1 MLDKDALSRLIDYT
15 IWANHRVMRACATVS
30 VDDFKRELG
39 ASFGGM
45 RGTLAHIMWSEWIWL
60 ERWKGVSPSKPPFDE
75 GEFKDIVALR
85 ERWKVVED
93 HRASWFEGLKPEDF
107 RKPIRYKTLAGQA
120 FEAPLWQLVQH
131 VANHST
137 YHRGQVV
144 AFLRQLG
151 AKPLATDMVVWD
163 RKPRK

>member
-1 MLDKDALSRLIDYT
+1 MTKDGLERLLDYT
-15 IWANHRVMRACATVS
+15 VWANHRAMRTAATLS
-30 VDDFKRELG
+30 VAEFKRDLG
-39 ASFGGM
+39 GSFGGV
-45 RGTLAHIMWSEWIWL
+45 RGTLTHTLGSEWIWL
-60 ERWKGVSPSKPPFDE
+60 ERWKGVSPSRPPFDE
-75 GEFKDIVALR
+75 GEFKDIVSVR

-93 HRASWFEGLKPEDF
+93 HRASWFASLKQDDV
-107 RKPIRYKTLAGQA
+107 RKLVRYKNLAGQS

-163 RKPRK
+163 RKSRK